1 MSDNILSNKEI
12 KETVIFITSFR
23 DSNVMQKLKIKSEK
37 KYIMKMN
44 NTFYFFKLN
53 YPSIYDLIIKNENLD
68 YLYKMFDMKDE
79 IDSGRGKDK
88 ETIEKELGELLAAEY
103 LYPVT
108 DKLSK

>member
-1 MSDNILSNKEI
+1 
-12 KETVIFITSFR
+12 
-23 DSNVMQKLKIKSEK
+23 
-37 KYIMKMN
+37 
-44 NTFYFFKLN
+44 
-53 YPSIYDLIIKNENLD
+53 
-68 YLYKMFDMKDE
+68 MFDMKDE